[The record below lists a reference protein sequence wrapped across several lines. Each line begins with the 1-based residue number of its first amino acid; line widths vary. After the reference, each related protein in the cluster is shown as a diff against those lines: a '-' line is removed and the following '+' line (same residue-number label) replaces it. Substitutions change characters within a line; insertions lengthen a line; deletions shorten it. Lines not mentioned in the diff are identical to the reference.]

1 MREWR
6 AQSFKYLCIRNI
18 SSQARARLALCCP
31 FRTRLVLFRFFYQHN
46 RDCMIKKT
54 DEAGEED
61 SRCLIRNI
69 KNMLE
74 SSWRN
79 SSLCS
84 CEREFYYMFLF
95 GEINESTLSFLPT
108 VWFHFNLVHTI
119 NANSKYYSHTGQVS
133 LSVSTL
139 SHYGA
144 LKYIKFNKIIAL
156 WERDWIFLV
165 TRKYSLLEIDTFL
178 LD

>member
-1 MREWR
+1 MESTELQVLMHKEYIEPSSS
-6 AQSFKYLCIRNI
+6 ALGFMLPLSNTPCSI
-18 SSQARARLALCCP
+18 S
-31 FRTRLVLFRFFYQHN
+31 FFYQHN

-61 SRCLIRNI
+61 FRCLIRNI